1 MAARPLRAEECR
13 LTQPLSG
20 RTPSHSLRSDTLRS
34 QGLPLRGVRDVHPIS
49 GDPGIEQPGQG
60 APGLAWWESPRFPAV
75 YVAWS

>member
-49 GDPGIEQPGQG
+49 GDPGWLGVDSSKMAFSRP
-60 APGLAWWESPRFPAV
+60 AHRWLAR
-75 YVAWS
+75 